1 MRAIKTIGS
10 VICLLAALIAVFYQ
24 FKMSSI
30 WPLTFASLFVVP
42 IRWLRPG
49 YFRAAWIVPV
59 GGFLLLLVDAYALRH
74 RIGVEVRAWEPI
86 WDTTDI
92 SETFVS
98 PSGQTTVYLLSSS
111 WLDSSYAVWVSAGG
125 LFPLLGYVVPSHED
139 TARRD
144 LTVEWRGTLFMI
156 GDHLIS
162 YAYSETDHKAYSYDE
177 WTRGPH
183 TVCDPSKT
191 LEAFSA
197 YVTSLHPKG

>member
-1 MRAIKTIGS
+1 MRAFKTIGS
-10 VICLLAALIAVFYQ
+10 VICLMAAFVAVVYQ

-30 WPLTFASLFVVP
+30 LPLIFASLFIVP
-42 IRWLRPG
+42 IRWVRPG
-49 YFRAAWIVPV
+49 WFRAAWIVPV

-74 RIGVEVRAWEPI
+74 RIAVEARAWQPV
-86 WDTTDI
+86 WDMTDI

-111 WLDSSYAVWVSAGG
+111 WLDSSYAVCVSTGG
-125 LFPLLGYVVPSHED
+125 LFPLSGYVVPSHED
-139 TARRD
+139 TPRRD
-144 LTVEWRGTLFMI
+144 LTVGWHGTLFSI

-162 YAYSETDHKAYSYDE
+162 YAYSETDHRAYSYDV

-183 TVCDPSKT
+183 SIYAPPKT

-197 YVTSLHPKG
+197 YVTSLQPKG